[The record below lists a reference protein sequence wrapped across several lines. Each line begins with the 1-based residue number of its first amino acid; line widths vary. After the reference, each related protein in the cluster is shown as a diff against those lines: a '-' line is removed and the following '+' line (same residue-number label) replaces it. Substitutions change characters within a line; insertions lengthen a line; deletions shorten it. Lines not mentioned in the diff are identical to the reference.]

1 MQNTNTL
8 NYERAEEIY
17 IIILE
22 KMMRGEIVPNS
33 LVEEYANLMKIKR
46 FHQLYDSI
54 KDQMDTYVNY
64 LEDNDE
70 YVKPEN
76 WDSILTLN
84 YEKIMNRKPSLVFP
98 DEESELD
105 FIKKYN
111 GDLDENSD
119 SKTYTKSKKSK

>member
-1 MQNTNTL
+1 MQNTNSL
-8 NYERAEEIY
+8 KYERAGEIY

-46 FHQLYDSI
+46 FHQLYDNI
-54 KDQMDTYVNY
+54 KKHMDTYVNY

-70 YVKPEN
+70 YVKSEN

-84 YEKIMNRKPSLVFP
+84 YEKIMSRKPSLVFP

>member
-1 MQNTNTL
+1 MQNVNTSK
-8 NYERAEEIY
+8 YERAGEIY

-33 LVEEYANLMKIKR
+33 LVEEYANIMKIKY
-46 FHQLYDSI
+46 FHQLYDNI
-54 KDQMDTYVNY
+54 KKHMDTYIDY
-64 LEDNDE
+64 LENNDE

-76 WDSILTLN
+76 WDAILTLN

-105 FIKKYN
+105 FVKKYD
-111 GDLDENSD
+111 GDIDENSK
-119 SKTYTKSKKSK
+119 SKKYTKSKRSK